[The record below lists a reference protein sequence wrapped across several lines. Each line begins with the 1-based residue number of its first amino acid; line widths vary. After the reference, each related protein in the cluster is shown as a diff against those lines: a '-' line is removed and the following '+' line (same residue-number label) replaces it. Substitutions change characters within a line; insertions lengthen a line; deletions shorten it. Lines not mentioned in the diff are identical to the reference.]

1 MAISDRILY
10 RISGTHTN
18 VGANEETIL
27 QLPAPGGSGGGLW
40 LLKSFHYVRSGGTAA
55 TYTPR
60 LGQSAAWTDD
70 DIDERMTYS
79 VTNVGTSINEVFDA
93 DIPCKSDSS
102 SRLFFRPGF
111 NTGADNDGAYEFFF
125 EQVRGA

>member
-27 QLPAPGGSGGGLW
+27 QLPTPGGSGGGLW

-60 LGQSAAWTDD
+60 
-70 DIDERMTYS
+70 
-79 VTNVGTSINEVFDA
+79 NEVFDA

-102 SRLFFRPGF
+102 GRLFFRPGF
-111 NTGADNDGAYEFFF
+111 NAGADNDGEYEFFF
-125 EQVRGA
+125 EHVRGA